1 MKAKRILAS
10 VLSVALLLQLSPLG
24 VLALDEGLP
33 QTPQVSTVQE
43 NLDPAPTEEPTLVEE
58 PALTEEPA
66 PTAEPTPEE
75 TAAPT
80 ATPTP
85 EPTAEP
91 TATPAPEET
100 AAPDAAETPAPE
112 PSAEPTAAP
121 DPVAE
126 VQAMI
131 DALPDEVT
139 EDNAEAVEQALT
151 DIDDAKESLTDDEL
165 AGLDLT
171 RYDAAAN
178 ALLALWGEATADA
191 VELLDDA
198 AAPTQDGEG
207 YYLIADA
214 DQLRWFADQVNSGN
228 NAINAKL
235 TADITINSQVLD
247 DTGELIADHDNLKS
261 WTPIGIYNFEGEF
274 DGNGHTIRGLYSSKP
289 DSGYVGLFGTVGA
302 GGTVKNVTLA
312 DSYVSGSRFVGGI
325 CGRNNGGTIEGCRN
339 TGKVDGNMKS
349 VGGVCGMNEGTLQKS
364 CNTGIVTGYQNVG
377 GVCGWNKSTLQEC
390 YNEGNVT
397 GTGSNVGGVCGYN
410 GTGTLQDCYNIGV
423 VTGTSN
429 VGGVCGQNGWHVYRC
444 YNIGGVSSTSGSSS
458 VGAVCGGEGL
468 PPSDCYYLNI
478 SATSAGGGISQTEA
492 EFNSGYV
499 AYQLQGLLGGTE
511 APQVWGQRIGTD
523 PYPVFSSETAYT
535 VYLTAPGSPCSGYS
549 NKRNDYRK
557 HDYTTDGVCSRCGKE
572 AEAPQNSSD
581 GYYEIYDQW
590 QLYWFAKKV
599 RDGNPGISARLMD
612 DITLNEGVLTNGEL
626 NTGANFTS
634 WTPIGT
640 SSQPFTGT
648 FDGKGHTISG
658 LYIDGNTN
666 YVGLF
671 GHVGKDGT
679 VKGTVKNVNIT
690 DSYMSGSSYVGGI
703 CGNNIGGT
711 LEDCT
716 SDCTVKGTDNAA
728 GGICGLNENYGS
740 VLNCH
745 NTGKV
750 TGSFNVGG
758 VCGRNYSSGTVNGCY
773 NTGEVSGT
781 RWVGGVCGNNYGGTV
796 KGCYNIGNVSGNSEV
811 GGVCGWNYIKTLENS
826 YNIGNVSGNS
836 EVGGVCGKN
845 DSGSTVKG
853 CYYLDTSAETSDGGT
868 PKTAVEFRSG
878 DVAFCLQNDLGGA
891 TVPQVWGQRIDPDD
905 TVKTDKTPVLN
916 STSAYTVHKAAENS
930 PCKRYSNTSGQT
942 FNKHEYDDE
951 HDVCIRCGA
960 WQEAT
965 LKGDYYEI
973 HNQGQLR
980 WFADQVNNN
989 GRTDI
994 NARLTASFTM
1004 DSTEWTPIGKESQPF
1019 KGTIDGNGKTIT
1031 GLKCTD
1037 TSKEYVGLF
1046 GYASGATIQNVTVQG
1061 ATFNGNGF
1069 IGGVCGYIVGGAIT
1083 GCTTSGGT
1091 VSGSYYIGGI
1101 AGYANNATVQRCVNS
1116 GKVTGSDFSIGGI
1129 AGTAYQATVQD
1140 CGNTGAVIRTA
1151 ATGNYGGIV
1160 GTATNAKAI
1169 QNCYNAYSD
1178 MAYPICA
1185 TPDDA
1190 NLSNCYYPVSSSSYG
1205 YDGTT
1210 AKTAEQFA
1218 SGEVAYLLQKPR
1230 DDAAAAAGT
1239 TAEQVWGQK
1248 IDGNDK
1254 DSYPVLGGDK
1264 VYQTTPCTAGY
1275 SNTAQQTLDHSYTKD
1290 GVCSRCG
1297 EWQEATLN
1305 GDYYEIRNQGQLRWF
1320 ADQVNNNGKTDIN
1333 ARLMNDITINSKVL
1347 DDKGELISDTGNLK
1361 SWTPIGK
1368 NGYSFK
1374 GEFDGNSHT
1383 IRGLY
1388 FNDTN
1393 TGYVG
1398 LFGFVGKGGTVKNVT
1413 LADSYVSGSWYVGG
1427 ICGQNYGGT
1436 VEGCRNTGRVYGTRQ
1451 YVGGVCGYNEGNL
1464 QKSCNTGIVYGYQNV
1479 GGVCGYNKG
1488 TLQEC
1493 YNTDTV
1499 EGTMCVGGVCGLNGN
1514 GHTLEKSY
1522 NTGTVTGTE
1531 NVGGVCGQNAESTLQ
1546 ECYNIGTVSGTT
1558 KVGGVCGL
1566 NYSGTV
1572 RNCYYLDTSAATAD
1586 SGTSK
1591 TAAEF
1596 KSGEV
1601 AYLLQKAI
1609 NDAATEGTPAE
1620 QVWGQKIGEDD
1631 YPKLGGDKVYQTT
1644 PCTAGY
1650 SNTDGTY
1657 KAHTPGTDGKCIDC
1671 KQLCISYTVTI
1682 PATVELGNAANA
1694 TATISA
1700 ENVTLPTDKTLQV
1713 IINGP
1718 FTATLVG
1725 KTDVTA
1731 QYTIQKDGTALTDG
1745 STVLTANNGE
1755 SPKIP
1760 LTFVKPDAA
1769 PYAGSYTGTVTFTVS
1784 VGDKTPTT

>member
-24 VLALDEGLP
+24 VLALDESLP

-43 NLDPAPTEEPTLVEE
+43 NLDPAPTEEPALV
-58 PALTEEPA
+58 EEPA
-66 PTAEPTPEE
+66 PTAEPTP

-80 ATPTP
+80 T

-91 TATPAPEET
+91 TATPAAE
-100 AAPDAAETPAPE
+100 ASAPDAAATPAPE

-178 ALLALWGEATADA
+178 ALLALWGEAPADA
-191 VELLDDA
+191 VELLDA
-198 AAPTQDGEG
+198 NYEQPQLVGEW
-207 YYLIADA
+207 YQITKESE
-214 DQLRWFADQVNSGN
+214 LRWFANEVSVKGQTSIS
-228 NAINAKL
+228 AIL
-235 TADITINSQVLD
+235 VYDITLD
-247 DTGELIADHDNLKS
+247 KTTP
-261 WTPIGIYNFEGEF
+261 WTPIGTFSNQFEGTF
-274 DGNGHTIRGLYSSKP
+274 NGNNKTISGLNINASTT
-289 DSGYVGLFGTVGA
+289 DNVGLFGYIGKN
-302 GGTVKNVTLA
+302 GTVKNVTVA
-312 DSYVSGSRFVGGI
+312 DSYVSG
-325 CGRNNGGTIEGCRN
+325 N
-339 TGKVDGNMKS
+339 
-349 VGGVCGMNEGTLQKS
+349 S
-364 CNTGIVTGYQNVG
+364 C
-377 GVCGWNKSTLQEC
+377 
-390 YNEGNVT
+390 
-397 GTGSNVGGVCGYN
+397 VGGVCGYN
-410 GTGTLQDCYNIGV
+410 EGGI
-423 VTGTSN
+423 VTGCHNSGKVTGN
-429 VGGVCGQNGWHVYRC
+429 GYCTGGVCG
-444 YNIGGVSSTSGSSS
+444 YNIGT
-458 VGAVCGGEGL
+458 
-468 PPSDCYYLNI
+468 
-478 SATSAGGGISQTEA
+478 
-492 EFNSGYV
+492 
-499 AYQLQGLLGGTE
+499 LQE
-511 APQVWGQRIGTD
+511 
-523 PYPVFSSETAYT
+523 
-535 VYLTAPGSPCSGYS
+535 
-549 NKRNDYRK
+549 
-557 HDYTTDGVCSRCGKE
+557 
-572 AEAPQNSSD
+572 
-581 GYYEIYDQW
+581 
-590 QLYWFAKKV
+590 
-599 RDGNPGISARLMD
+599 
-612 DITLNEGVLTNGEL
+612 
-626 NTGANFTS
+626 
-634 WTPIGT
+634 
-640 SSQPFTGT
+640 
-648 FDGKGHTISG
+648 
-658 LYIDGNTN
+658 
-666 YVGLF
+666 
-671 GHVGKDGT
+671 
-679 VKGTVKNVNIT
+679 
-690 DSYMSGSSYVGGI
+690 
-703 CGNNIGGT
+703 
-711 LEDCT
+711 
-716 SDCTVKGTDNAA
+716 
-728 GGICGLNENYGS
+728 
-740 VLNCH
+740 
-745 NTGKV
+745 
-750 TGSFNVGG
+750 
-758 VCGRNYSSGTVNGCY
+758 CY

-781 RWVGGVCGNNYGGTV
+781 KQNVGGVCGENYSGTVQESYNTGKVTGTGNCIGGVCGQNGGTV
-796 KGCYNIGNVSGNSEV
+796 KGCYNTGEV
-811 GGVCGWNYIKTLENS
+811 IDNYPVGSVCGWNGGGTVEN
-826 YNIGNVSGNS
+826 
-836 EVGGVCGKN
+836 
-845 DSGSTVKG
+845 
-853 CYYLDTSAETSDGGT
+853 CYYLAGTSEKAVGDGSENRTETCES
-868 PKTAVEFRSG
+868 KTELQFQNG
-878 DVAFCLQNDLGGA
+878 EVAYLLQKDLGGEN
-891 TVPQVWGQRIDPDD
+891 VPQVWGQRIDG
-905 TVKTDKTPVLN
+905 TGETDKTPVLN

-965 LKGDYYEI
+965 LNGDYYEI

-980 WFADQVNNN
+980 WFADQVNNQN
-989 GRTDI
+989 RPDI
-994 NARLTASFTM
+994 NARLMKDITM
-1004 DSTEWTPIGKESQPF
+1004 DGTEWTPIGTVEHPF
-1019 KGTIDGNGKTIT
+1019 TGDFDGQRKTISKLT
-1031 GLKCTD
+1031 CTD
-1037 TSKEYVGLF
+1037 TNKDHVGLV
-1046 GYASGATIQNVTVQG
+1046 GYAIDAAIQNVTVQG
-1061 ATFNGNGF
+1061 ATLNGRDY
-1069 IGGVCGYIVGGAIT
+1069 IGSVCGYLLGGTITNCHAVETVIGKTGREARYKYRGGIVGYIMGNTNVT
-1083 GCTTSGGT
+1083 GCTNSGT
-1091 VSGSYYIGGI
+1091 VSGLNFLGGI
-1101 AGYANNATVQRCVNS
+1101 VGQAQQATVQRCFNS
-1116 GKVTGSDFSIGGI
+1116 GAVTGNSSPIGGI
-1129 AGTAYQATVQD
+1129 VGLANRATVQD
-1140 CGNTGAVIRTA
+1140 CGNSGAVTRA
-1151 ATGNYGGIV
+1151 DSSGDCGGIA
-1160 GTATNAKAI
+1160 GSTNTSSI
-1169 QNCYNAYSD
+1169 QNCYNAYRTI
-1178 MAYPICA
+1178 AYPICA
-1185 TPDDA
+1185 SPSSDTTF
-1190 NLSNCYYPVSSSSYG
+1190 LNCYYLADNP
-1205 YDGTT
+1205 GTDPS
-1210 AKTAEQFA
+1210 AKTEAQFN
-1218 SGEVAYLLQKPR
+1218 SGEVAYLLQNGER
-1230 DDAAAAAGT
+1230 TDT
-1239 TAEQVWGQK
+1239 TTTVWGQTLT
-1248 IDGNDK
+1248 GG
-1254 DSYPVLGGDK
+1254 SQQAFPVLNGDK

-1275 SNTAQQTLDHSYTKD
+1275 SNTAQQTLDHSYTTG

-1297 EWQEATLN
+1297 EWQEAKQAAD
-1305 GDYYEIRNQGQLRWF
+1305 GYYEIHNQGQLRWF
-1320 ADQVNNNGKTDIN
+1320 ADQVNNNGRTDIN

-1368 NGYSFK
+1368 NGNSFK
-1374 GEFDGNSHT
+1374 GEFDGSGHT

-1393 TGYVG
+1393 KGDVG
-1398 LFGFVGKGGTVKNVT
+1398 LFGFVGAGGTVKNVT

-1451 YVGGVCGYNEGNL
+1451 FVGGVCGHNEGTL

-1572 RNCYYLDTSAATAD
+1572 RNCYYLDTGATTAD

-1609 NDAATEGTPAE
+1609 NDATTEGTPAE

-1745 STVLTANNGE
+1745 STVLTAQNGE

>member
-24 VLALDEGLP
+24 VFALDENLP
-33 QTPQVSTVQE
+33 QTSQVSTVQE
-43 NLDPAPTEEPTLVEE
+43 NLDPAPTEEPALV
-58 PALTEEPA
+58 AEPA
-66 PTAEPTPEE
+66 PTAEPTP

-80 ATPTP
+80 T

-91 TATPAPEET
+91 TATPAAEP
-100 AAPDAAETPAPE
+100 APDAAETPAPE
-112 PSAEPTAAP
+112 PTAEPTAAP
-121 DPVAE
+121 DPAAE

-131 DALPDEVT
+131 NALPGEVT
-139 EDNAEAVEQALT
+139 NDNAEAVAQALT
-151 DIDDAKESLTDDEL
+151 DIDDAKQSLTDDEL
-165 AGLDLT
+165 AGLDWT

-178 ALLALWGEATADA
+178 ALSALLGEAPTDA
-191 VELLDDA
+191 VELLDDYA
-198 AAPTQDGEG
+198 GPDKDKD
-207 YYLIADA
+207 YYLIGSERD
-214 DQLRWFADQVNSGN
+214 LLWFANEVNN
-228 NAINAKL
+228 NHQTKINARL

-274 DGNGHTIRGLYSSKP
+274 DGDGHTISGLYV
-289 DSGYVGLFGTVGA
+289 DYGTSGGVGLFGHVN
-302 GGTVKNVTLA
+302 GGTVRNVTLK
-312 DSYVSGSRFVGGI
+312 DSYVSGSYNVGGI
-325 CGRNNGGTIEGCRN
+325 CWYNNGGTVENCTSDCTVKGTGNATGGICGYNDKGSVRNCHN
-339 TGKVDGNMKS
+339 TGKVTGNDY
-349 VGGVCGMNEGTLQKS
+349 VGGVCGWNRANSTLEKS
-364 CNTGIVTGYQNVG
+364 YNTGEVSGYQNVG
-377 GVCGWNKSTLQEC
+377 GVCGENDSSTVKGC
-390 YNEGNVT
+390 YNT
-397 GTGSNVGGVCGYN
+397 GMVSGSYGSYYVGGVCGYN
-410 GTGTLQDCYNIGV
+410 YK
-423 VTGTSN
+423 
-429 VGGVCGQNGWHVYRC
+429 
-444 YNIGGVSSTSGSSS
+444 
-458 VGAVCGGEGL
+458 
-468 PPSDCYYLNI
+468 
-478 SATSAGGGISQTEA
+478 
-492 EFNSGYV
+492 
-499 AYQLQGLLGGTE
+499 
-511 APQVWGQRIGTD
+511 
-523 PYPVFSSETAYT
+523 T
-535 VYLTAPGSPCSGYS
+535 V
-549 NKRNDYRK
+549 D
-557 HDYTTDGVCSRCGKE
+557 
-572 AEAPQNSSD
+572 
-581 GYYEIYDQW
+581 
-590 QLYWFAKKV
+590 
-599 RDGNPGISARLMD
+599 
-612 DITLNEGVLTNGEL
+612 
-626 NTGANFTS
+626 
-634 WTPIGT
+634 
-640 SSQPFTGT
+640 
-648 FDGKGHTISG
+648 
-658 LYIDGNTN
+658 
-666 YVGLF
+666 
-671 GHVGKDGT
+671 
-679 VKGTVKNVNIT
+679 
-690 DSYMSGSSYVGGI
+690 
-703 CGNNIGGT
+703 
-711 LEDCT
+711 
-716 SDCTVKGTDNAA
+716 
-728 GGICGLNENYGS
+728 
-740 VLNCH
+740 
-745 NTGKV
+745 
-750 TGSFNVGG
+750 
-758 VCGRNYSSGTVNGCY
+758 GCY
-773 NTGEVSGT
+773 NTG
-781 RWVGGVCGNNYGGTV
+781 
-796 KGCYNIGNVSGNSEV
+796 NVSGNNYV
-811 GGVCGWNYIKTLENS
+811 GGVCGWNGGGTAEN
-826 YNIGNVSGNS
+826 
-836 EVGGVCGKN
+836 
-845 DSGSTVKG
+845 
-853 CYYLDTSAETSDGGT
+853 CYYLAGTSANAFGGGNDGT
-868 PKTAVEFRSG
+868 NCASKTELQFRNG
-878 DVAFCLQNDLGGA
+878 EVAYLLQKDLGG
-891 TVPQVWGQRIDPDD
+891 TTQVWGQRIDPDD
-905 TVKTDKTPVLN
+905 TGKTDKTPVLN

-965 LKGDYYEI
+965 LNGDYYEI
-973 HNQGQLR
+973 YNQGQLR
-980 WFADQVNNN
+980 WFANQVNNQN
-989 GRTDI
+989 RPNI
-994 NARLTASFTM
+994 NARLMKDIDM
-1004 DSTEWTPIGKESQPF
+1004 DGTEWTPIGTKAHPF
-1019 KGTIDGNGKTIT
+1019 TGKFDGDNKTIT
-1031 GLKCTD
+1031 GLTCTD
-1037 TSKEYVGLF
+1037 TNKDYVGLV
-1046 GYASGATIQNVTVQG
+1046 GNANGAAIQNVTVRG
-1061 ATFNGNGF
+1061 ATLNGRWY
-1069 IGGVCGYIVGGAIT
+1069 IGSVCGYLLGGTITNCHAVNTAIGKTGREAQSKYRGGIVGYIISNTNVT
-1083 GCTTSGGT
+1083 GCTNSGT
-1091 VSGSYYIGGI
+1091 VSGLNFLGGI
-1101 AGYANNATVQRCVNS
+1101 VGQAQQATVQRCFNS
-1116 GKVTGSDFSIGGI
+1116 GAVTGNASPIGGI
-1129 AGTAYQATVQD
+1129 VGFANNATVQD
-1140 CGNTGAVIRTA
+1140 CGNNGTVTRADSSGDC
-1151 ATGNYGGIV
+1151 GGIA
-1160 GTATNAKAI
+1160 GSTNTSSI
-1169 QNCYNAYSD
+1169 QNCYNAYRTI
-1178 MAYPICA
+1178 AYPICA
-1185 TPDDA
+1185 SPSSDTTF
-1190 NLSNCYYPVSSSSYG
+1190 LNCYYLADNP
-1205 YDGTT
+1205 GTDPS
-1210 AKTAEQFA
+1210 AKTEAQFN
-1218 SGEVAYLLQKPR
+1218 SGEVAYLLQNGER
-1230 DDAAAAAGT
+1230 TDT
-1239 TAEQVWGQK
+1239 TTVWGQTLT
-1248 IDGNDK
+1248 GG
-1254 DSYPVLGGDK
+1254 SQQAFPVLNGDK

-1275 SNTAQQTLDHSYTKD
+1275 SNTAQQTLDHSYTTG

-1297 EWQEATLN
+1297 EWQEAKQAAD
-1305 GDYYEIRNQGQLRWF
+1305 GYYEIHNQGQLRWF
-1320 ADQVNNNGKTDIN
+1320 ADQVNNNGRTNIN

-1368 NGYSFK
+1368 NGNSFK

-1393 TGYVG
+1393 KGDVG
-1398 LFGFVGKGGTVKNVT
+1398 LFGFVGAGGTVKNVT

-1451 YVGGVCGYNEGNL
+1451 FVGGVCGHNEGTL

>member
-80 ATPTP
+80 AAPTT

-91 TATPAPEET
+91 TATPAAE
-100 AAPDAAETPAPE
+100 ASAPDAAATPAPE

-139 EDNAEAVEQALT
+139 EDNAEEVEQALT

-178 ALLALWGEATADA
+178 ALLALLGEATADA

-468 PPSDCYYLNI
+468 TPSDCYYLNI

-581 GYYEIYDQW
+581 GYYEIYDQG

-640 SSQPFTGT
+640 EAQPFTGT
-648 FDGKGHTISG
+648 FDGGGHTISG

-905 TVKTDKTPVLN
+905 TGKTDKTPVLN
-916 STSAYTVHKAAENS
+916 STPAYTVYKAAEDS
-930 PCKRYSNTSGQT
+930 LCKRYSNTSGQT

-965 LKGDYYEI
+965 LNGGYYEI

-989 GRTDI
+989 GRT
-994 NARLTASFTM
+994 N
-1004 DSTEWTPIGKESQPF
+1004 
-1019 KGTIDGNGKTIT
+1019 
-1031 GLKCTD
+1031 
-1037 TSKEYVGLF
+1037 
-1046 GYASGATIQNVTVQG
+1046 
-1061 ATFNGNGF
+1061 
-1069 IGGVCGYIVGGAIT
+1069 
-1083 GCTTSGGT
+1083 
-1091 VSGSYYIGGI
+1091 
-1101 AGYANNATVQRCVNS
+1101 
-1116 GKVTGSDFSIGGI
+1116 
-1129 AGTAYQATVQD
+1129 
-1140 CGNTGAVIRTA
+1140 
-1151 ATGNYGGIV
+1151 
-1160 GTATNAKAI
+1160 
-1169 QNCYNAYSD
+1169 
-1178 MAYPICA
+1178 
-1185 TPDDA
+1185 
-1190 NLSNCYYPVSSSSYG
+1190 
-1205 YDGTT
+1205 
-1210 AKTAEQFA
+1210 
-1218 SGEVAYLLQKPR
+1218 
-1230 DDAAAAAGT
+1230 
-1239 TAEQVWGQK
+1239 
-1248 IDGNDK
+1248 
-1254 DSYPVLGGDK
+1254 
-1264 VYQTTPCTAGY
+1264 
-1275 SNTAQQTLDHSYTKD
+1275 
-1290 GVCSRCG
+1290 
-1297 EWQEATLN
+1297 
-1305 GDYYEIRNQGQLRWF
+1305 
-1320 ADQVNNNGKTDIN
+1320 IN
-1333 ARLMNDITINSKVL
+1333 ARLMNDITINNKVL
-1347 DDKGELISDTGNLK
+1347 DDKGELISDTSNLK

-1368 NGYSFK
+1368 NGNSFK
-1374 GEFDGNSHT
+1374 GTFDGGGFT
-1383 IRGLY
+1383 IHGLY
-1388 FNDTN
+1388 FNNNT

-1398 LFGFVGKGGTVKNVT
+1398 LFGFVGAGGTVKNVT

-1436 VEGCRNTGRVYGTRQ
+1436 VEGCRNTGRVYGTMQ
-1451 YVGGVCGYNEGNL
+1451 FVGGVCGYNNGSL
-1464 QKSCNTGIVYGYQNV
+1464 QKSCNTGIVTGNQNV
-1479 GGVCGYNKG
+1479 GGVCGKNEG
-1488 TLQEC
+1488 TLKNSSNNGEVIGNSHYTGGVC
-1493 YNTDTV
+1493 GWNNGGTIEGCRNTGNV
-1499 EGTMCVGGVCGLNGN
+1499 SGNQYVGGVCGFNTSNSGSKSTIQECYNSGTVSGLGTYVGGVCGYNST
-1514 GHTLEKSY
+1514 HSTLEKSY
-1522 NTGTVTGTE
+1522 NTGTVSGANTVGGVCGYNDNTVNGCYNIGGVSSTSGN
-1531 NVGGVCGQNAESTLQ
+1531 NVGGVCGKNAEG
-1546 ECYNIGTVSGTT
+1546 GTM
-1558 KVGGVCGL
+1558 K
-1566 NYSGTV
+1566 
-1572 RNCYYLDTSAATAD
+1572 NCYYLV
-1586 SGTSK
+1586 GTSGNAIGSGEGTNCESK
-1591 TAAEF
+1591 NEAAF
-1596 KSGEV
+1596 KNGEV
-1601 AYLLQKAI
+1601 AYLLQKAL
-1609 NDAATEGTPAE
+1609 NDAGGGAAT
-1620 QVWGQKIGEDD
+1620 QVWGQRIGTDD
-1631 YPKLGGDKVYQTT
+1631 FPKLGGDKVYQST
-1644 PCTAGY
+1644 PCPTDY
-1650 SNTDGTY
+1650 SNVKSKSKD
-1657 KAHTPGTDGKCIDC
+1657 HNIGTDGYCTVC
-1671 KQLCISYTVTI
+1671 KELCIAYTVTI
-1682 PATVELGNAANA
+1682 PATVELGNAASA

-1731 QYTIQKDGTALTDG
+1731 QYTIQKDGTALESGDP
-1745 STVLTANNGE
+1745 VLTAQNGE

>member
-43 NLDPAPTEEPTLVEE
+43 NLDPAPTAG
-58 PALTEEPA
+58 PALVEEPA
-66 PTAEPTPEE
+66 PTAEST
-75 TAAPT
+75 PT
-80 ATPTP
+80 AEPTT

-91 TATPAPEET
+91 TAAPAPEET
-100 AAPDAAETPAPE
+100 AAPDAAATPAPE
-112 PSAEPTAAP
+112 PSTEPTAAP
-121 DPVAE
+121 DPAAE
-126 VQAMI
+126 VQALI

-151 DIDDAKESLTDDEL
+151 DIDDAKQSLTDDEL

-178 ALLALWGEATADA
+178 ALLALLGEAPADA
-191 VELLDDA
+191 VELLANYPKPGIDA
-198 AAPTQDGEG
+198 TDG
-207 YYLIADA
+207 YYQITTEGE
-214 DQLRWFADQVNSGN
+214 LRWFAEAVNGGETSS
-228 NAINAKL
+228 NARLMN
-235 TADITINSQVLD
+235 DIDIDKTTQ
-247 DTGELIADHDNLKS
+247 
-261 WTPIGIYNFEGEF
+261 WTPIGTDADGMRFTGTF
-274 DGNGHTIRGLYSSKP
+274 DGGGNTITGLYID
-289 DSGYVGLFGTVGA
+289 DSNKDCVGLFGCIGKNSIAT
-302 GGTVKNVTLA
+302 GTVKNVTLA
-312 DSYVSGSRFVGGI
+312 DSYVRGNNNVGSI
-325 CGRNNGGTIEGCRN
+325 CGLNNGGTITECNN
-339 TGKVDGNMKS
+339 TG
-349 VGGVCGMNEGTLQKS
+349 T
-364 CNTGIVTGYQNVG
+364 
-377 GVCGWNKSTLQEC
+377 
-390 YNEGNVT
+390 
-397 GTGSNVGGVCGYN
+397 
-410 GTGTLQDCYNIGV
+410 
-423 VTGTSN
+423 
-429 VGGVCGQNGWHVYRC
+429 
-444 YNIGGVSSTSGSSS
+444 
-458 VGAVCGGEGL
+458 
-468 PPSDCYYLNI
+468 
-478 SATSAGGGISQTEA
+478 
-492 EFNSGYV
+492 
-499 AYQLQGLLGGTE
+499 
-511 APQVWGQRIGTD
+511 
-523 PYPVFSSETAYT
+523 
-535 VYLTAPGSPCSGYS
+535 
-549 NKRNDYRK
+549 
-557 HDYTTDGVCSRCGKE
+557 
-572 AEAPQNSSD
+572 
-581 GYYEIYDQW
+581 
-590 QLYWFAKKV
+590 
-599 RDGNPGISARLMD
+599 
-612 DITLNEGVLTNGEL
+612 
-626 NTGANFTS
+626 
-634 WTPIGT
+634 
-640 SSQPFTGT
+640 
-648 FDGKGHTISG
+648 
-658 LYIDGNTN
+658 
-666 YVGLF
+666 
-671 GHVGKDGT
+671 
-679 VKGTVKNVNIT
+679 
-690 DSYMSGSSYVGGI
+690 
-703 CGNNIGGT
+703 
-711 LEDCT
+711 
-716 SDCTVKGTDNAA
+716 
-728 GGICGLNENYGS
+728 
-740 VLNCH
+740 
-745 NTGKV
+745 
-750 TGSFNVGG
+750 
-758 VCGRNYSSGTVNGCY
+758 
-773 NTGEVSGT
+773 VSGT
-781 RWVGGVCGNNYGGTV
+781 TN
-796 KGCYNIGNVSGNSEV
+796 
-811 GGVCGWNYIKTLENS
+811 
-826 YNIGNVSGNS
+826 
-836 EVGGVCGKN
+836 VGGVCGKN
-845 DSGSTVKG
+845 DSGTVDGCYNSGTVSAGFYVGGVCGYNYTGGIVNGCYNTGKVTGKNDCTGGVCGYNDGPLQECYNTGEVSGTTDVGGVCGQNNTNGTVNGCYNTGKVTGTSNLVGGVCGQNVSGTVKG
-853 CYYLDTSAETSDGGT
+853 CYNTGEVIGNYPVGSVCGWNGGGT
-868 PKTAVEFRSG
+868 VEKCYYLAGTSEKAVGDGSENRTETCESKTKLQFQNG
-878 DVAFCLQNDLGGA
+878 DVAYQLQKDLGG
-891 TVPQVWGQRIDPDD
+891 TTQVWGQRIDGTGETDD
-905 TVKTDKTPVLN
+905 HPVLN
-916 STSAYTVHKAAENS
+916 STSAYMVHKAAENS

-994 NARLTASFTM
+994 NARLTASFAM

-1019 KGTIDGNGKTIT
+1019 TGKLDGNGKTIT

-1046 GYASGATIQNVTVQG
+1046 GYANGATIQNVTVQG
-1061 ATFNGNGF
+1061 SAFTGDGF

-1101 AGYANNATVQRCVNS
+1101 AGYAGDNTTVQRCVNS
-1116 GKVTGSDFSIGGI
+1116 GKVTGSDSIGGI

-1210 AKTAEQFA
+1210 AKTEEQFA

-1248 IDGNDK
+1248 IDTD
-1254 DSYPVLGGDK
+1254 DYPKLGGDK
-1264 VYQTTPCTAGY
+1264 VYQSAPCPANYT
-1275 SNTAQQTLDHSYTKD
+1275 NTAQQTLDHSYTKD

-1297 EWQEATLN
+1297 AWQEATLN
-1305 GDYYEIRNQGQLRWF
+1305 GDYYEIHNQGQLRWF
-1320 ADQVNNNGKTDIN
+1320 ADQVNNNGRTDIN
-1333 ARLMNDITINSKVL
+1333 ARLMNDITINNKVL
-1347 DDKGELISDTGNLK
+1347 DDKGELISDTSNLK

-1368 NGYSFK
+1368 SGNSFK

-1393 TGYVG
+1393 KGDVG
-1398 LFGFVGKGGTVKNVT
+1398 LFGFVGAGGTVKNVT

-1451 YVGGVCGYNEGNL
+1451 FVGGVCGHNEGTL

-1572 RNCYYLDTSAATAD
+1572 RNCYYLDTGATTAD

-1609 NDAATEGTPAE
+1609 NDATTEGTPAE

-1650 SNTDGTY
+1650 SNTDGSY

-1682 PATVELGNAANA
+1682 PATVQLGSTVTV
-1694 TATISA
+1694 TAEGVI
-1700 ENVTLPTDKTLQV
+1700 LPTDKQLKVAVSTTDNKFEVAQV
-1713 IINGP
+1713 DKNNTVVDRCEYTVTNKGDTPNNLNGTP
-1718 FTATLVG
+1718 
-1725 KTDVTA
+1725 VTPGA
-1731 QYTIQKDGTALTDG
+1731 
-1745 STVLTANNGE
+1745 TVLTAENG
-1755 SPKIP
+1755 KNKTVF
-1760 LTFVKPDAA
+1760 LQFNA
-1769 PYAGSYTGTVTFTVS
+1769 PATTYSGEYKGTVKFTVS
-1784 VGDKTPTT
+1784 VDD